1 MEEKIGD
8 KIRRFAN
15 LPHVVEKRRQL
26 RAMYY
31 LAKRE
36 RGELTFTL
44 PSGPVEMTSGVR
56 KISTIMIITLEVPIE
71 GSWVQES
78 VEKLLLY
85 PIDTYTSAGEPPRP
99 KWKTRA

>member
-1 MEEKIGD
+1 MEEKIAD

-36 RGELTFTL
+36 GGECSFIQ
-44 PSGPVEMTSGVR
+44 PVGPVTMVTGIVKQSPV
-56 KISTIMIITLEVPIE
+56 TVITLEVPIP
-71 GSWVQES
+71 GSYVQES
-78 VEKLLLY
+78 IEKLVLF
-85 PIDTYTSAGEPPRP
+85 PMDTYTSAGEPPSI
-99 KWKTRA
+99 KWKN